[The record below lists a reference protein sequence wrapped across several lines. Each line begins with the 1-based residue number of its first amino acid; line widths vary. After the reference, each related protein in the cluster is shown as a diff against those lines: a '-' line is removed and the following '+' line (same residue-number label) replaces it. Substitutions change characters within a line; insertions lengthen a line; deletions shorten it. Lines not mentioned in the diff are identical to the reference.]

1 MLWTSTFWVY
11 EILWVWLW
19 TVAYRCHS
27 DGDCMF
33 YSLCDLVMC
42 MDDMFSAWFGSV
54 YNFILFGFIW
64 WISASFAW
72 LADVT
77 TFGQDRSMFLKWV
90 FHQRFSWWFVLENV
104 WWCRIWCMNAFI
116 HISREPAIVQSF
128 LRDNKSLVPA
138 CILICWLWKESL
150 SRLSRFPCVF
160 GFCCW
165 LTPITPTVLCVS
177 TCSDGLLDFHMVAE
191 LV

>member
-1 MLWTSTFWVY
+1 MAVVCSPGYY

-33 YSLCDLVMC
+33 YSLCDLMMC
-42 MDDMFSAWFGSV
+42 MDDMFSAWFGSF

-72 LADVT
+72 LDDVT
-77 TFGQDRSMFLKWV
+77 TFGQDRSMFLKLV
-90 FHQRFSWWFVLENV
+90 FHRRFSWWFVLENV

-128 LRDNKSLVPA
+128 LRDNKSQYLHVSSVLVVKRVA
-138 CILICWLWKESL
+138 VTFVEVSL
-150 SRLSRFPCVF
+150 CF
-160 GFCCW
+160 GF
-165 LTPITPTVLCVS
+165 LLLADANNADRTLCKY
-177 TCSDGLLDFHMVAE
+177 L
-191 LV
+191 